1 MTQVISISYNSGVF
15 LEYAAGDCIVVTD
28 EDLGTNRFGN
38 LSIKLDLLS
47 LPSVWLLL
55 LLCFETFFV

>member
-1 MTQVISISYNSGVF
+1 M
-15 LEYAAGDCIVVTD
+15 VTD

-55 LLCFETFFV
+55 LLCFEIFFV